1 MNLEVFRR
9 TSRQFHTAPT
19 FYFIQHIFV
28 EYILPTKHWRYKG
41 RQKQSLRLSKEFMVV
56 VGSGSKNL
64 QKSGISLNLEDD
76 KVLQEHTERTPS
88 CLEDVR

>member
-1 MNLEVFRR
+1 
-9 TSRQFHTAPT
+9 
-19 FYFIQHIFV
+19 
-28 EYILPTKHWRYKG
+28 
-41 RQKQSLRLSKEFMVV
+41 MVV

-88 CLEDVR
+88 CLQDVR